1 MQHAFITITG
11 QVNVDA
17 IDIDSNII
25 DINVI
30 AVTTSGL
37 RPGPTRRT
45 QRRRPRREGLKGES
59 QREGPKGEIQRDE
72 HDDEDDD
79 CGDGEA
85 SRGRTTTR
93 RHRIKQAQC
102 LASQRLPPSASVRC
116 CLGIQGSTTLAG
128 GAPMGEVPNGIKLG
142 SSQWDARE
150 DAHLGKKAIPAR

>member
-1 MQHAFITITG
+1 MG
-11 QVNVDA
+11 MDMGMDMGVDMGMG
-17 IDIDSNII
+17 IDTDMGMDMDMGIKRASCNFYKRI
-25 DINVI
+25 
-30 AVTTSGL
+30 
-37 RPGPTRRT
+37 
-45 QRRRPRREGLKGES
+45 
-59 QREGPKGEIQRDE
+59 E

-102 LASQRLPPSASVRC
+102 LASQRLPPSASVRR